1 MRSDI
6 KGSSSVNF
14 EYYPM
19 GYKAPSVTHG
29 VWSQP
34 YFRCDGNVDAWV
46 MTYAVPFIGLDRLRT
61 KLKFK

>member
-1 MRSDI
+1 
-6 KGSSSVNF
+6 
-14 EYYPM
+14 M